1 MKVQSTEPLRLT
13 SKEIFELP
21 KMTIIIW
28 TEYLGE
34 YIGSTTQKDMF
45 HLALSIKDKRYRI
58 SVPIKSKERE
68 ILDVIEV
75 LDDAPFQKRKKK
87 IRLGILF
94 MDDPEEPIR
103 MRRIL

>member
-1 MKVQSTEPLRLT
+1 MAIISNEPLRLT
-13 SKEIFELP
+13 PKEILKLP
-21 KMTIIIW
+21 KLEVSPW

-34 YIGSTTQKDMF
+34 YIGSISEKSMF
-45 HLALSIKDKRYRI
+45 HLALSIKEKRYRI

-75 LDDAPFQKRKKK
+75 LDDTPFQKRKKK

-94 MDDPEEPIR
+94 TDDPDEPIR

>member
-1 MKVQSTEPLRLT
+1 MAVISNEPLRLT
-13 SKEIFELP
+13 SKEILQLP
-21 KMTIIIW
+21 KLKISIW

-34 YIGSTTQKDMF
+34 YLGSMSEKGIF
-45 HLALSIKDKRYRI
+45 HLAFSINWKRYRI

-75 LDDAPFQKRKKK
+75 LDDSPFQKRKKK

-94 MDDPEEPIR
+94 TDNPEEPIR

>member
-1 MKVQSTEPLRLT
+1 MVTISNEPLRLT
-13 SKEIFELP
+13 SNEILELP
-21 KMTIIIW
+21 KLRISAW

-34 YIGSTTQKDMF
+34 YLGSISGKGFF
-45 HLALSIKDKRYRI
+45 HLALSIKEKKYRI

-68 ILDVIEV
+68 ILDVVEV
-75 LDDAPFQKRKKK
+75 LDDSPFQKRKKK

-94 MDDPEEPIR
+94 TDDSEEPIR

>member
-1 MKVQSTEPLRLT
+1 MVTVSNEPLRLT
-13 SKEIFELP
+13 PKEILKLP
-21 KMTIIIW
+21 KLEISLW

-34 YIGSTTQKDMF
+34 YMGSISEKGFF

-58 SVPIKSKERE
+58 SIPIKSKERE
-68 ILDVIEV
+68 ILDVIDV
-75 LDDAPFQKRKKK
+75 LDDSPFQKRKKK

-94 MDDPEEPIR
+94 TDDPEEPIR

>member
-1 MKVQSTEPLRLT
+1 MTSSKGPLRL
-13 SKEIFELP
+13 SPKEILKLP
-21 KMTIIIW
+21 NLNLFIW

-34 YIGSTTQKDMF
+34 YIGSTANKVTF
-45 HLALSIKDKRYRI
+45 HLALSINNRQYQI
-58 SVPIKSKERE
+58 SVPLKSKERE

-75 LDDAPFQKRKKK
+75 LDDSPFQTRKKK

-94 MDDPEEPIR
+94 TDDPDEPIR

>member
-1 MKVQSTEPLRLT
+1 MAIISNEPLRLT
-13 SKEIFELP
+13 PKEILELP
-21 KMTIIIW
+21 KLKISMW

-34 YIGSTTQKDMF
+34 YIGSTSEKGEF
-45 HLALSIKDKRYRI
+45 HVALSIKDKRYRI
-58 SVPIKSKERE
+58 SVSIKSKERE

-75 LDDAPFQKRKKK
+75 LDDSPFQNRKKK

-94 MDDPEEPIR
+94 TDDTEEPIR

>member
-1 MKVQSTEPLRLT
+1 MVPESSEPLRLT
-13 SKEIFELP
+13 PSKIL
-21 KMTIIIW
+21 KLQKITISQW

-34 YIGSTTQKDMF
+34 YIGSTSEGGMF
-45 HLALSIKDKRYRI
+45 HVALSINDKQYRI
-58 SVPIKSKERE
+58 SVPLKSKERE

-75 LDDAPFQKRKKK
+75 LDDRPFQKQRKR

-94 MDDPEEPIR
+94 TDDPEEPIR